1 MSKSEENLKAA
12 FAGESQANRKYTA
25 FAEKAE
31 REGYSQVAKL
41 FRAAA
46 AAETVHALKHFR
58 TLKGVQSTLEN
69 LKEARKGENYEA
81 TEMYPTFIRE
91 AQEEGNKAALT
102 SFEWAIEAEK
112 THEALYNQAI
122 QALEGGK
129 DLDPKEIYICKVCGW
144 TTTDSPPDQCP
155 VCKALAKAFEKIT

>member
-25 FAEKAE
+25 FAEKAG
-31 REGYSQVAKL
+31 REGYPQIAKL

-46 AAETVHALKHFR
+46 AAETVHALKHLR
-58 TLKGVQSTLEN
+58 TLGGVQSTLEN
-69 LKEARKGENYEA
+69 LKEAREGENYEA
-81 TEMYPTFIRE
+81 TEMYPKFIQE
-91 AQEEGNKAALT
+91 AQEEGNKAAQT

-112 THEALYNQAI
+112 THRALYDQAI
-122 QALEGGK
+122 QALEKGK
-129 DLDPKEIYICKVCGW
+129 DLEPVDLYICKVCGW
-144 TTTDSPPDQCP
+144 TTTGSPPDQCP